1 MADAGPEGIV
11 AALVRPIVDVD
22 VPLVL
27 RASIERQIRSLV
39 GLAASLLS
47 SGIDEQKVRDVIEKA
62 SASYRDELIA
72 ATLELRKS
80 YAK

>member
-1 MADAGPEGIV
+1 MADADPEIIV
-11 AALVRPIVDVD
+11 AAALQPMVEADIP
-22 VPLVL
+22 PVL

-47 SGIDEQKVRDVIEKA
+47 SGIDEQTVRDVIEKA

-80 YAK
+80 HAK